1 MHHPMYNYIQWS
13 LWVQLYRLQ
22 TYAAITIIDAERPAM
37 LRKQKKNPVTQVS
50 KDGDLTRCR
59 VTSNCCP

>member
-13 LWVQLYRLQ
+13 LGAALQ
-22 TYAAITIIDAERPAM
+22 TPNLCGNGRYDAGRPAM
-37 LRKQKKNPVTQVS
+37 LHKQKKNPVTQVS